1 MCFYLQRQYIYMEEL
16 LGTHGDE
23 SLQVVEVLEPLEKAY

>member
-1 MCFYLQRQYIYMEEL
+1 MEEL

-23 SLQVVEVLEPLEKAY
+23 SLQVVEVLEPFRESLLKFIFY